1 MKTATPVAL
10 LGALFSVL
18 CSPFSALAVEPP
30 RLVTWELDPFAQ
42 TTENVVAALARV
54 TPQADGGYVIDVAF
68 DMEPSRAPTLQFLF
82 SSSGGR
88 TVSVLCE
95 EAACTFPTQS
105 MTLEGRWTY
114 GYTIPAPTF
123 NGKTL
128 LPGRVAPVKRCR
140 FGGAGG
146 RRLEG
151 GGYMVVAEDG
161 FHLGR
166 DLTVTLG
173 GQTLP
178 FKGGVLLDPASLNAV
193 EALQS
198 SVLRSRGR
206 FAPSSLHAPFSV
218 LRGREADASSPTSI
232 RGKHL
237 SFPVPLKKGSSQSD
251 TEASTETHRGA

>member
-68 DMEPSRAPTLQFLF
+68 DMEPSRAPTMQFLF
-82 SSSGGR
+82 SSSKGR

-95 EAACTFPTQS
+95 ESACTFPTQT

-114 GYTIPAPTF
+114 GYTIPAPAH
-123 NGKTL
+123 NGKPI
-128 LPGRVAPVKRCR
+128 LPTRVAPVKRCR

-146 RRLEG
+146 RTLEG
-151 GGYMVVAEDG
+151 GGYMVAAEDG

-166 DLTVTLG
+166 DLTVTLA
-173 GQTLP
+173 GQTLT

-193 EALQS
+193 EALTRATPAKARAKA
-198 SVLRSRGR
+198 L
-206 FAPSSLHAPFSV
+206 P
-218 LRGREADASSPTSI
+218 DSPTSI
-232 RGKHL
+232 RGKRL
-237 SFPVPLKKGSSQSD
+237 SFPIPLQKGSSQSD

>member
-1 MKTATPVAL
+1 MNRFATFAAL
-10 LGALFSVL
+10 CVL
-18 CSPFSALAVEPP
+18 CGSRAAFAVEPP
-30 RLVTWELDPFAQ
+30 TLITWQLDPFAQ
-42 TTENVVAALARV
+42 TTENVVAAIARV

-68 DMEPSRAPTLQFLF
+68 DMEPSRAPTMQFLF
-82 SSSGGR
+82 SSSKGR

-95 EAACTFPTQS
+95 EGACSFPTQT

-114 GYTIPAPTF
+114 GYTIPAPAH
-123 NGKTL
+123 NGKPI
-128 LPGRVAPVKRCR
+128 LPTRVAPVKRCR

-146 RRLEG
+146 RTLEG

-173 GQTLP
+173 GQTLT

-193 EALQS
+193 EALTRATPAKARAKA
-198 SVLRSRGR
+198 L
-206 FAPSSLHAPFSV
+206 P
-218 LRGREADASSPTSI
+218 DSPTSI
-232 RGKHL
+232 RGKRL
-237 SFPVPLKKGSSQSD
+237 SFPVPLQKGSSQSA

>member
-1 MKTATPVAL
+1 MKGFV
-10 LGALFSVL
+10 LFAVL
-18 CSPFSALAVEPP
+18 CALCGSRAAFAAEPP
-30 RLVTWELDPFAQ
+30 TLVTWELDPFAQ

-140 FGGAGG
+140 FGGIGG

-173 GQTLP
+173 GQTLT

-198 SVLRSRGR
+198 SVLR
-206 FAPSSLHAPFSV
+206 
-218 LRGREADASSPTSI
+218 GREADASSPTSI
-232 RGKHL
+232 RGRRL
-237 SFPVPLKKGSSQSD
+237 SFPIPLRKGRTQSD